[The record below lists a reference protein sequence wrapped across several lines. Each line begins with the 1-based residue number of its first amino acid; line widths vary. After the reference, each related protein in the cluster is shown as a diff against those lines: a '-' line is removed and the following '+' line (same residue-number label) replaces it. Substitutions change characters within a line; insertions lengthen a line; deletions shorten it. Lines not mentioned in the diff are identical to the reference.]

1 VLDLIVSSLI
11 MLMEKEQWCDEE
23 LAYGTT
29 SLVFKMH
36 FLS

>member
-1 VLDLIVSSLI
+1 M

-23 LAYGTT
+23 LTYGTT
-29 SLVFKMH
+29 SLVFMMH